1 MVPRYLGGAHSKSGL
16 TIFKFWLQNTLLNQ
30 FRLKQHSLFI
40 LIWDLK
46 TLLLFLDM
54 QIDLIL
60 YFKIAFHSSAAFYK
74 RFWKY
79 EAPIFLF
86 YYGYIYIYIYIYTYI
101 YISRVL
107 EPALSKFTFMPFCS
121 ILIIFGVSRFDGHLA
136 RAQEISENVTLFL
149 ISNQE

>member
-1 MVPRYLGGAHSKSGL
+1 MKTGTHGIFRRADSESGVGFSKFRPQNSFL
-16 TIFKFWLQNTLLNQ
+16 DKFG
-30 FRLKQHSLFI
+30 RKKHSLFI
-40 LIWDLK
+40 FIWDLAAI
-46 TLLLFLDM
+46 FG
-54 QIDLIL
+54 
-60 YFKIAFHSSAAFYK
+60 HSSALFYR